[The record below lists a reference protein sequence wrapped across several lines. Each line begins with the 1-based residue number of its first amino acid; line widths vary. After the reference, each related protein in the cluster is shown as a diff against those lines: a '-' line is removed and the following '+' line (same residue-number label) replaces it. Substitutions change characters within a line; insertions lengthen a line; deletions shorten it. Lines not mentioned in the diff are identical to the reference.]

1 MRAAGRQTEDRVGVF
16 SRGPNAGDSPGI
28 RLQGDG
34 YAPRYVR
41 RAGRCSAADRKCRG
55 ASDTD
60 RLRATRRERGQRHAE
75 DLCRGRARRRGGRR
89 RLPQLRA
96 LSSGCQTDEALT
108 TRAFPSSFITP
119 LFLSLFL
126 FRKQKTMQL
135 AAHVHLTS
143 RPGTLRFLGFGI
155 FGDREG
161 LYFGNGSTTTKHT

>member
-1 MRAAGRQTEDRVGVF
+1 MGRQIEDRVGVF

-28 RLQGDG
+28 RLQGADTHPDMSAG
-34 YAPRYVR
+34 QDAARPGTGSAEA
-41 RAGRCSAADRKCRG
+41 RAIRTVSGPRG
-55 ASDTD
+55 AKGVSAMPRTS
-60 RLRATRRERGQRHAE
+60 A
-75 DLCRGRARRRGGRR
+75 GGGLAGEGAGG

-108 TRAFPSSFITP
+108 THAFPSSFITP

-155 FGDREG
+155 FGDRER